1 MNLKRSLQNRL
12 RGWFPQ
18 KTELSELRNVED
30 KVSEEN
36 LRQNCLSPVDVRK
49 LGRFAH
55 LSLMLG
61 VVSGLFLFSTLTR
74 WLPEYRSLTVLEFEG
89 ATTGLVTGALIGIAS
104 ANEPLNQLL
113 RSRRLGLSQG
123 LVLLI
128 GVLIVVVCYSLWL
141 QESISRQVFLPLVN
155 GAVGAVVAFSFTSG
169 LLILKKMRSVTPSS

>member
-74 WLPEYRSLTVLEFEG
+74 
-89 ATTGLVTGALIGIAS
+89 
-104 ANEPLNQLL
+104 
-113 RSRRLGLSQG
+113 
-123 LVLLI
+123 
-128 GVLIVVVCYSLWL
+128 
-141 QESISRQVFLPLVN
+141 
-155 GAVGAVVAFSFTSG
+155 
-169 LLILKKMRSVTPSS
+169 